1 MQDEDLSEGLQTMI
15 TAQVELSAEEFELL
29 ENRAHELGYSKV
41 NDYLRIVIEDILADD
56 LDDDD
61 VDIRA
66 ELKQGLREALRGE
79 TVPLESLWDDD
90 EE

>member
-1 MQDEDLSEGLQTMI
+1 MI
-15 TAQVELSAEEFELL
+15 TAQVELTVQEFELL

-41 NDYLRIVIEDILADD
+41 DEYLRTVIDEILADELD
-56 LDDDD
+56 EDDDDD

-90 EE
+90 EP

>member
-1 MQDEDLSEGLQTMI
+1 MI

-41 NDYLRIVIEDILADD
+41 DEYLRTVIEDLLADD
-56 LDDDD
+56 LDEEDDE

-66 ELKQGLREALRGE
+66 ELKQGLREALRGD

-90 EE
+90 EP